1 MKDFI
6 TTPQKKIVSKFST
19 ILDEKF
25 WGKADYF
32 TDTINDFPVIC
43 KNYIDNNIFNNP
55 VKSHPYFLI

>member
-32 TDTINDFPVIC
+32 TDTINDFPVKI
-43 KNYIDNNIFNNP
+43 ISIIIFLTTLLNLTP
-55 VKSHPYFLI
+55 IF

>member
-25 WGKADYF
+25 CGKADYF
-32 TDTINDFPVIC
+32 TDTINDFPVKI
-43 KNYIDNNIFNNP
+43 ISIIIFLTTLLNLTP
-55 VKSHPYFLI
+55 IF

>member
-32 TDTINDFPVIC
+32 TDTINDFPVKILS
-43 KNYIDNNIFNNP
+43 IIIFLTTLLNLTP
-55 VKSHPYFLI
+55 IF